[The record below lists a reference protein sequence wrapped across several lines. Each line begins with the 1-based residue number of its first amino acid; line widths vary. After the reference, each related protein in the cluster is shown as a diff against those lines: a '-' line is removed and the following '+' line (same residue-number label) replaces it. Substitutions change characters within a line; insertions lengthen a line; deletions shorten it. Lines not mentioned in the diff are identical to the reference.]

1 MKRLYG
7 LFVLLC
13 LMLTACNDDFLDVDP
28 VDRYSDAVV
37 WTDESLITSFVNN
50 IYEGQKWGFH
60 TVMLSSLC
68 DESMEVWAWE
78 SQPVVMSELSP
89 SYQGIL
95 APNFWIITFHNITW
109 TNLYKNIRACNIFF
123 ENAEKYALEGD
134 VVDKLKGEVHY
145 LRAYFYYWLLSQ
157 WGGVPL
163 IEKSFTPSDDLL
175 VARNTFE
182 ETVDFDTFAKSDFR
196 AVKILACEAV
206 AKSKKL
212 LKFVLD
218 DGERKDRVILSG
230 IHDYYEPEEL
240 VGKTAIAIVNL
251 PPRKMMGIDSE
262 GMLISAVHEEDGHEG
277 LNLLM
282 VNDRIPAGAKLY

>member
-7 LFVLLC
+7 LLVLLC
-13 LMLTACNDDFLDVDP
+13 FMLTACNDDFLDVDP

-134 VVDKLKGEVHY
+134 ANGVVSL
-145 LRAYFYYWLLSQ
+145 
-157 WGGVPL
+157 
-163 IEKSFTPSDDLL
+163 
-175 VARNTFE
+175 
-182 ETVDFDTFAKSDFR
+182 
-196 AVKILACEAV
+196 
-206 AKSKKL
+206 
-212 LKFVLD
+212 
-218 DGERKDRVILSG
+218 
-230 IHDYYEPEEL
+230 
-240 VGKTAIAIVNL
+240 
-251 PPRKMMGIDSE
+251 
-262 GMLISAVHEEDGHEG
+262 
-277 LNLLM
+277 
-282 VNDRIPAGAKLY
+282 

>member
-95 APNFWIITFHNITW
+95 APNFWNF
-109 TNLYKNIRACNIFF
+109 LGFF
-123 ENAEKYALEGD
+123 K
-134 VVDKLKGEVHY
+134 
-145 LRAYFYYWLLSQ
+145 
-157 WGGVPL
+157 
-163 IEKSFTPSDDLL
+163 KSTTSCKSSFSSFNPATSLNVTL
-175 VARNTFE
+175 VF
-182 ETVDFDTFAKSDFR
+182 SSS
-196 AVKILACEAV
+196 L
-206 AKSKKL
+206 
-212 LKFVLD
+212 
-218 DGERKDRVILSG
+218 
-230 IHDYYEPEEL
+230 
-240 VGKTAIAIVNL
+240 
-251 PPRKMMGIDSE
+251 
-262 GMLISAVHEEDGHEG
+262 
-277 LNLLM
+277 
-282 VNDRIPAGAKLY
+282 